1 MNTPSYHRAAL
12 AAVVVAA
19 SAGTSFAAAAAS
31 PTGVVVMSRSQQA
44 AGEALPG
51 SRSLWLLDVAS
62 TQVRALTPSVDQQFD
77 RAATWAPNG
86 SAFVFEHTLVRGKQ
100 APRDVLQVM
109 SPTSKRPK
117 ALVHG
122 RGESSKPAWGPGN
135 RVAFIASDAG
145 VQCVAVIDAI
155 GRKPRTLFC
164 APATAELARPQWSP
178 DGTRLFVAG
187 LLPEG
192 RLEPIFHALA
202 YRIDATT
209 GTTTLLSD
217 IEMFEPLQLTF
228 APDGSRGVYADIVAS
243 DMTLVDFGNG
253 AMTPLPRG
261 HAPVFSPDCTRIAFT
276 GEVYETG
283 AEFRYY
289 EPLFVMDADGGNV
302 RQVTPD
308 RVADHAYTAAQWS
321 RDNVHL
327 LANYR
332 TYEDPSLTRANYELR
347 LVRTDTGAVKPLSAG
362 YAEAGAW
369 FEP

>member
-1 MNTPSYHRAAL
+1 
-12 AAVVVAA
+12 
-19 SAGTSFAAAAAS
+19 
-31 PTGVVVMSRSQQA
+31 MSRSQQA
-44 AGEALPG
+44 EGEVVPG
-51 SRSLWLLDVAS
+51 SRNLWLLDVAT
-62 TQVRALTPSVDQQFD
+62 TQARRLTPSVKQQFD
-77 RAATWAPNG
+77 MLATWAPNG
-86 SAFVFEHTLVRGKQ
+86 TAFVFEHSAARGKQ
-100 APRDVLQVM
+100 APRSTLQVM
-109 SPTSKRPK
+109 SPTSQRPK

-135 RVAFIASDAG
+135 RVAFIAANAG

-155 GRKPRTLFC
+155 GRRPRTLFC

-209 GTTTLLSD
+209 GSTTLLSD

-228 APDGSRGVYADIVAS
+228 SPDGNRGVYADIVAS

-253 AMTPLPRG
+253 AITSLPRG
-261 HAPVFSPDCTRIAFT
+261 HAPVFSPDGTRIAFT
-276 GEVYETG
+276 GEVFETG

-289 EPLFVMDADGGNV
+289 EPLMVMDADGNNV
-302 RQVTPD
+302 RRVTPD
-308 RVADHAYTAAQWS
+308 RVADHAYTTAQWS
-321 RDNVHL
+321 KDNVHL

-332 TYEDPSLTRANYELR
+332 TFADPSLTRPNFQLR
-347 LVRTDTGAVKPLSAG
+347 LVRTDTGAVKPLSEG